1 MNYVGSASMVEPRIR
16 THQQA
21 CPYIVVLGLWDL
33 EGLLKALLVVL
44 RRDEILAIGWRLLIV
59 LGGVVGLLLLIW
71 LLIWLFILLLILLIV
86 MRRRS
91 VGWRRM

>member
-1 MNYVGSASMVEPRIR
+1 MVEPRLR

-21 CPYIVVLGLWDL
+21 CPYIVVLGLRDL

-44 RRDEILAIGWRLLIV
+44 GRDEILAIGWRLLIV
-59 LGGVVGLLLLIW
+59 LGAVIGLLWLLLLIW
-71 LLIWLFILLLILLIV
+71 LLVWLSILLLILLIV

-91 VGWRRM
+91 VGWRSM